1 MAAAGGHMQC
11 LRDEA
16 TCSICLDY
24 FKDPVTIPE
33 CGHNFCR
40 SCLIECWG
48 ESEAE
53 ASCPQCRERV
63 QRRGLIPN
71 RQLANFV
78 EIAQNL
84 SLQEEGGK
92 GRVCKEHQEPLKLF
106 CKVHEAPICL
116 VCDRSKEHENHK
128 VIPLEEALEEYKRE
142 ICHHLEILR
151 KEREEILA
159 YQANLD
165 KESKDL
171 LKLTEKER
179 LKTVE
184 KFKELRQFLEEQ
196 EKCLLNHVEEV
207 EKEIAGRRDEQLA
220 KLSRNL
226 SSLERIIQEMEEKG
240 QQPASELL
248 QDVRRTFQRYE
259 KRESPEKQLPF
270 SSELKN
276 RILESC
282 DLNHL
287 VEDTMKQWKDALLY
301 RKSIQKDVQSF
312 RNLQRANVTLDPDTA
327 HPWLILSEDRKSVR
341 YRDEKQD
348 LPNNPERFSN
358 WPCVLGREGFTAGR
372 HFWEV
377 NVESGEWWE
386 VGVARKSVERKGII
400 CICPEEGFWAVW
412 KRGDEFRVRTSP
424 DFSLLSLK
432 PRRIRVTLDYEG
444 GRVSFSDAD
453 SGAELYTFSGASFS
467 GETLLP
473 FFCLWG
479 NKTPLS
485 IFISGKGNSQW
496 LKTGKA
502 ELNSAVWGE
511 EVMAASGGY
520 IQCLR
525 DEATCSICQDY
536 FKDPMISPECGHNFC
551 RSCLIE
557 CSGESEAE
565 ASCPHC
571 RKTVQRRSLI
581 PSGKLAK
588 FVEIAKN
595 LSVQEGKEEERK
607 GGVCEE
613 HQEPLKLFCKVHE
626 DPICEE
632 CKKSKEHENHKVIPL
647 EEASEEYK
655 GEICRRLEILRK
667 EREEIL
673 AYQEVL
679 DKESKELLK
688 LTEMERLK
696 TVEKFRQLRQFL
708 EEQEKCLL
716 NHVEEV
722 EKVIVGRRDAQLARL
737 SRKLSSLES
746 IIQEMEEKG
755 QQPASEL
762 LQIGQ
767 IKAVRNPNW
776 LIQPSLPR
784 TLASLPRTLACARQT
799 DIQGPGFSSILRGS
813 SGVFGVWP
821 VVCSEFPSLFPS
833 RIIEPGCYRY
843 EKRESPE
850 KPLPFPSELRNEVLE
865 SCDLNH
871 LVEDAMKQL
880 KDALLD
886 RKSIQKANV
895 TLDPDTAHPRL
906 ILSKDRKSV
915 RLRDKEQN
923 LPQNPER
930 FSIMPC
936 VLGHEEFSA
945 GRHFWEIN
953 VERGDVWAVGVA
965 RKSVGRKGSFF
976 LNPQGGVWAVRKLGD
991 EYFACTSPD
1000 FSLLSLKPRRI
1011 RVTLD
1016 YEGRRVSFSDADSEA
1031 ELYTFSGASFSGE
1044 TLFPF
1049 FYLPGNKTHLKIS

>member
-1 MAAAGGHMQC
+1 
-11 LRDEA
+11 
-16 TCSICLDY
+16 
-24 FKDPVTIPE
+24 
-33 CGHNFCR
+33 
-40 SCLIECWG
+40 
-48 ESEAE
+48 
-53 ASCPQCRERV
+53 
-63 QRRGLIPN
+63 
-71 RQLANFV
+71 
-78 EIAQNL
+78 
-84 SLQEEGGK
+84 
-92 GRVCKEHQEPLKLF
+92 
-106 CKVHEAPICL
+106 
-116 VCDRSKEHENHK
+116 
-128 VIPLEEALEEYKRE
+128 
-142 ICHHLEILR
+142 
-151 KEREEILA
+151 
-159 YQANLD
+159 
-165 KESKDL
+165 
-171 LKLTEKER
+171 
-179 LKTVE
+179 
-184 KFKELRQFLEEQ
+184 
-196 EKCLLNHVEEV
+196 
-207 EKEIAGRRDEQLA
+207 
-220 KLSRNL
+220 
-226 SSLERIIQEMEEKG
+226 
-240 QQPASELL
+240 
-248 QDVRRTFQRYE
+248 
-259 KRESPEKQLPF
+259 
-270 SSELKN
+270 
-276 RILESC
+276 
-282 DLNHL
+282 
-287 VEDTMKQWKDALLY
+287 
-301 RKSIQKDVQSF
+301 
-312 RNLQRANVTLDPDTA
+312 
-327 HPWLILSEDRKSVR
+327 
-341 YRDEKQD
+341 
-348 LPNNPERFSN
+348 
-358 WPCVLGREGFTAGR
+358 
-372 HFWEV
+372 
-377 NVESGEWWE
+377 
-386 VGVARKSVERKGII
+386 
-400 CICPEEGFWAVW
+400 
-412 KRGDEFRVRTSP
+412 
-424 DFSLLSLK
+424 
-432 PRRIRVTLDYEG
+432 
-444 GRVSFSDAD
+444 
-453 SGAELYTFSGASFS
+453 
-467 GETLLP
+467 
-473 FFCLWG
+473 
-479 NKTPLS
+479 
-485 IFISGKGNSQW
+485 
-496 LKTGKA
+496 
-502 ELNSAVWGE
+502 
-511 EVMAASGGY
+511 MAASGGY

-762 LQIGQ
+762 LQD
-767 IKAVRNPNW
+767 VR
-776 LIQPSLPR
+776 R
-784 TLASLPRTLACARQT
+784 TLQ
-799 DIQGPGFSSILRGS
+799 
-813 SGVFGVWP
+813 
-821 VVCSEFPSLFPS
+821 
-833 RIIEPGCYRY
+833 RY

-930 FSIMPC
+930 FSIMP
-936 VLGHEEFSA
+936 
-945 GRHFWEIN
+945 
-953 VERGDVWAVGVA
+953 
-965 RKSVGRKGSFF
+965 
-976 LNPQGGVWAVRKLGD
+976 
-991 EYFACTSPD
+991 
-1000 FSLLSLKPRRI
+1000 
-1011 RVTLD
+1011 
-1016 YEGRRVSFSDADSEA
+1016 
-1031 ELYTFSGASFSGE
+1031 
-1044 TLFPF
+1044 
-1049 FYLPGNKTHLKIS
+1049 